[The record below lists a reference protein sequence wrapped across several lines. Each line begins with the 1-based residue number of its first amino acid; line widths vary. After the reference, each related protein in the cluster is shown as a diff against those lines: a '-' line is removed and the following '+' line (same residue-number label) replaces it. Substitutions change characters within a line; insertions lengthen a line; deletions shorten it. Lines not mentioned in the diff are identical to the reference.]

1 MLRFGTDSHPPNR
14 WGNDKQEKEWKRLLR
29 ASMRDLNRHAFIAD
43 CKIDHNSPDQPPH
56 DYYAFDPND
65 PDSVFARAYA
75 VHRCL
80 ADVRKKAKD
89 DRRALPPIEALLQAI
104 SGCPRQF
111 LMEYLEDW
119 ARGRA

>member
-1 MLRFGTDSHPPNR
+1 
-14 WGNDKQEKEWKRLLR
+14 
-29 ASMRDLNRHAFIAD
+29 MRDLNRHAFIAD
-43 CKIDHNSPDQPPH
+43 CKIDHNTPDQPQH
-56 DYYAFDPND
+56 DYYVFDPND

-89 DRRALPPIEALLQAI
+89 ARRALPPIEVLPQAI
-104 SGCPRQF
+104 RGCPRQF
-111 LMEYLEDW
+111 LKEYLEDW